1 MRVPVRGVA
10 AAALL
15 ASSAIVPSIALAAS
29 STHADATRPQ
39 FGAWGFDLAGRDLS
53 TTPGADFFQYAN
65 GSYLKTLVIPSDRA
79 RYGSFDALT
88 ELSAQRLHDLLEA
101 AAGKASA
108 TGEEAKV
115 GAFYRAY
122 MDEARIEALDARP
135 LAGDLA
141 AIAGATDRTT
151 LAMQMGRGNAS
162 FFGGL
167 FGVGIIND
175 FKAPDH
181 YAIYLGQ
188 AGLGM
193 PDRDYYLKSEF
204 APQKAKY
211 EAYVAQTL
219 KAVNWPDA
227 DEAAKAVVAF
237 ETAVADASWSKVE
250 QRDPVKGYNPM
261 APAELAALAPGFPW
275 GPYLAAA
282 DLGDPA
288 KVVVA
293 EKSAFPKL
301 AALYAATPL
310 NTLKAWQAFTLVDDA
325 APYLSKRFA
334 DANFEF
340 HKKTLSGQPAQK
352 PRWKRAAETLDAQVG
367 EAVGKVYVSKY
378 FPPESKAKMEALI
391 GDLRIALAARIG
403 KLEWMS
409 PATKA
414 KALEKL
420 SKLSVKVG
428 YPATWRDYGSL
439 SLNAEDLYGD
449 VMRASAFEWA
459 RQVKRL
465 AGPVDRGEWGM
476 TPQTVNAY
484 YNPLQNE
491 IVFPAAILQPP
502 FFDPAADPAVNYGG
516 VGGVIGHE
524 MTHGFD
530 DQGRQFDGTGALADW
545 WAPEDAAKF
554 VAQTKRL
561 GAQYSAFE
569 PLPGAHVNGD
579 LTMGENIA
587 DLGGLLI
594 ALDAYHVSLKGKP
607 APVLDAVTGDQR
619 FFLGAAQV
627 WRSAIRD
634 DDQRRRL
641 SVDPHSPAHF
651 RSNGPVR
658 NIDAWYAAFG
668 VKPTDAS
675 FLPPDQRV
683 RIW

>member
-15 ASSAIVPSIALAAS
+15 ASSAIVPAIALAAS
-29 STHADATRPQ
+29 SAHADAARPQ

-352 PRWKRAAETLDAQVG
+352 PRWKRAAEILDAQVG
-367 EAVGKVYVSKY
+367 EAVGKVYVAKY

-607 APVLDAVTGDQR
+607 APVLDADTGAQSY
-619 FFLGAAQV
+619 FLGAAQV

>member
-15 ASSAIVPSIALAAS
+15 ASSAIVPAIALAAS
-29 STHADATRPQ
+29 SAHADAARPQ

-352 PRWKRAAETLDAQVG
+352 PRWKRAAEILDAQVG
-367 EAVGKVYVSKY
+367 EAVGKVYVAKY

>member
-1 MRVPVRGVA
+1 MRVPIRGVA

-15 ASSAIVPSIALAAS
+15 ASSAIVPAIALAAS
-29 STHADATRPQ
+29 SAHADAARPQ

-352 PRWKRAAETLDAQVG
+352 PRWKRAAEILDAQVG
-367 EAVGKVYVSKY
+367 EAVGKVYVAKY

-594 ALDAYHVSLKGKP
+594 ALDTYHVSLKGKP

>member
-1 MRVPVRGVA
+1 MRVPIRGVA

-15 ASSAIVPSIALAAS
+15 ASSAIVPAIALAAS
-29 STHADATRPQ
+29 SAHADAARPQ

-352 PRWKRAAETLDAQVG
+352 PRWKRAAEILDAQVG
-367 EAVGKVYVSKY
+367 EAVGKVYVAKY

>member
-15 ASSAIVPSIALAAS
+15 ASSAIVPAIALAAS
-29 STHADATRPQ
+29 SAHADAARPQ

-352 PRWKRAAETLDAQVG
+352 PRWKRAA
-367 EAVGKVYVSKY
+367 
-378 FPPESKAKMEALI
+378 
-391 GDLRIALAARIG
+391 
-403 KLEWMS
+403 
-409 PATKA
+409 
-414 KALEKL
+414 
-420 SKLSVKVG
+420 
-428 YPATWRDYGSL
+428 
-439 SLNAEDLYGD
+439 
-449 VMRASAFEWA
+449 
-459 RQVKRL
+459 
-465 AGPVDRGEWGM
+465 
-476 TPQTVNAY
+476 
-484 YNPLQNE
+484 
-491 IVFPAAILQPP
+491 
-502 FFDPAADPAVNYGG
+502 
-516 VGGVIGHE
+516 
-524 MTHGFD
+524 
-530 DQGRQFDGTGALADW
+530 
-545 WAPEDAAKF
+545 
-554 VAQTKRL
+554 
-561 GAQYSAFE
+561 
-569 PLPGAHVNGD
+569 
-579 LTMGENIA
+579 
-587 DLGGLLI
+587 
-594 ALDAYHVSLKGKP
+594 
-607 APVLDAVTGDQR
+607 
-619 FFLGAAQV
+619 
-627 WRSAIRD
+627 
-634 DDQRRRL
+634 
-641 SVDPHSPAHF
+641 
-651 RSNGPVR
+651 
-658 NIDAWYAAFG
+658 
-668 VKPTDAS
+668 
-675 FLPPDQRV
+675 
-683 RIW
+683 

>member
-15 ASSAIVPSIALAAS
+15 ASSAIVPAIALAAS
-29 STHADATRPQ
+29 SAHADAARPQ

-352 PRWKRAAETLDAQVG
+352 PRWKRAAEILDAQVG
-367 EAVGKVYVSKY
+367 EAVGKVYVAKY

-502 FFDPAADPAVNYGG
+502 FFDPAADPAVNCGG
-516 VGGVIGHE
+516 VGGVIGDE